1 MCDREEESGH
11 IATMLQCVVYL
22 LTAGFEGEAAGFF
35 VDCFDFDAGQ
45 RTEWGKDE
53 KFVHFMH
60 QFLVQFVCGGET
72 KLLDSV

>member
-35 VDCFDFDAGQ
+35 VGCFAIEAGLWA
-45 RTEWGKDE
+45 EWGQEE
-53 KFVHFMH
+53 KLMHFMH
-60 QFLVQFVCGGET
+60 QLLVQFVCGGET